1 MYRTLMLQEQDGIF
15 TLILNQPQTRNAL
28 SYQMAEEFEKVI
40 EELLQNE
47 QARGLVLTGAGR
59 AFCAGGDFHSI
70 ISEFTKPAV
79 ELQPRLRRF
88 YSRFLSLRRL
98 RIPTLAAVNGPA
110 VGAGFSLALACDL
123 RIASTQAAFH
133 ANFVRIGVH
142 PGMGAT
148 YFLPRLVG
156 TSKALEILWKGEI
169 LSARDA
175 LELGIVTKL
184 VEPDQLMAEAHD
196 LMKQIAQM
204 SSTVLELTKDSVYM
218 GVGSALEAVLERES
232 QAQALCGETKEMRQ
246 AIDSIMKNVRGFK
259 RKVKRSQDEKQRKA
273 RKE

>member
-1 MYRTLMLQEQDGIF
+1 MYRTLTLENQEGIF
-15 TLILNQPQTRNAL
+15 TLILNQPHNRNAL
-28 SYQMAEEFEKVI
+28 SYEMAEEFERAI
-40 EELLQNE
+40 AQLTQEQ
-47 QARGLVLTGAGR
+47 QARGLILTGRGR

-70 ISEFTKPAV
+70 ISEFTRPAV
-79 ELQPRLRRF
+79 ELQPRLRGF
-88 YSRFLSLRRL
+88 YSRFLSLKRL

-123 RIASTQAAFH
+123 RIASTQASFH

-156 TSKALEILWKGEI
+156 TSKALEILWRGEV
-169 LSARDA
+169 LNAQEA
-175 LELGIVTKL
+175 LELGIVNKL
-184 VEPDQLMAEAHD
+184 VEPEELMAQAHAM
-196 LMKQIAQM
+196 MKQITQM

-218 GVGSALEAVLERES
+218 GVESSLEEMLERES

-246 AIDSIMKNVRGFK
+246 ALKKIMGTSGTSKGK
-259 RKVKRSQDEKQRKA
+259 AEKV
-273 RKE
+273 